1 MLARLYT
8 AFAFL
13 GAMSFSAAFFMGF
26 RHEPGAPAA
35 NIGFNFLLFAAFIVV
50 HIAMTMPAFKKLVF
64 GRPEGTLFERQIYVT
79 ISIATW
85 VGLYWLHEPI
95 GLFGFASAAWLQFVG
110 YCGMVLSVVAF
121 FEYANFEA
129 IGGLLG
135 KPGTVLS
142 HSVGVETPIMRDGSY
157 ASVRHPMYRAAFF
170 LTFSSLLVH
179 PNAAQL
185 FFAIL
190 TSAGFLGFIP
200 FEEHQLIQARGD
212 AYRDYMRATPF
223 RVFRG
228 IW

>member
-1 MLARLYT
+1 MLGRLYT
-8 AFAFL
+8 PFAFL

-26 RHEPGAPAA
+26 RHEAGAPAA
-35 NIGFNFLLFAAFIVV
+35 NILFNIALFAAFIVV
-50 HIAMTMPAFKKLVF
+50 HIAMTMPAFKKVVF

-79 ISIATW
+79 ISIVTW
-85 VGLYWLHEPI
+85 VGLYCFHEPI
-95 GLFGFASAAWLQFVG
+95 GLFGFTSPAWLQFIG
-110 YCGMVLSVVAF
+110 YCAMVLSVVGF
-121 FEYANFEA
+121 FEFANFEV

-135 KPGTVLS
+135 KPGTDLS
-142 HSVGVETPIMRDGSY
+142 HSVGNETPIMREGSY

-170 LTFSSLLVH
+170 ITFSSLLVH

-200 FEEHQLIQARGD
+200 FEEHQLVKARGD
-212 AYRDYMRATPF
+212 DYRDYMRETPY
-223 RVFRG
+223 RAFRG

>member
-1 MLARLYT
+1 VLARLYT
-8 AFAFL
+8 PFAFL

-35 NIGFNFLLFAAFIVV
+35 NILFNILLFAAFIAV
-50 HIAMTMPAFKKLVF
+50 HITMTMPAFKNVVF

-95 GLFGFASAAWLQFVG
+95 ALFSFTSPAWLQFIG

-121 FEYANFEA
+121 FEFATFEA

-142 HSVGVETPIMRDGSY
+142 HSVGGETPILKEGPY

-185 FFAIL
+185 LFAIL
-190 TSAGFLGFIP
+190 TSAGFFGFIP
-200 FEEHQLIQARGD
+200 FEEHQLLNARGD
-212 AYRDYMRATPF
+212 AYRNYMRETPF

-228 IW
+228 FW

>member
-8 AFAFL
+8 PFAFL

-26 RHEPGAPAA
+26 RHEAGAPSA
-35 NIGFNFLLFAAFIVV
+35 NIPFNILLFAAFIVV
-50 HIAMTMPAFKKLVF
+50 HIAMTMPAFKKAVF

-79 ISIATW
+79 ISIVTW
-85 VGLYWLHEPI
+85 VGLFWFHEPI
-95 GLFGFASAAWLQFVG
+95 GLFGFSSPAWLQFIG

-121 FEYANFEA
+121 FEFANFEA

-135 KPGTVLS
+135 KPGTDLS
-142 HSVGVETPIMRDGSY
+142 HTVGDETPIMREGSY
-157 ASVRHPMYRAAFF
+157 ASVRHPMYRAAVFI
-170 LTFSSLLVH
+170 TFSSLLVH

-190 TSAGFLGFIP
+190 TSAGVLGFIP
-200 FEEHQLIQARGD
+200 FEEHQLVKARGD
-212 AYRDYMRATPF
+212 EYRDYMRATPW
-223 RVFRG
+223 RAFRG

>member
-8 AFAFL
+8 LFAFV

-26 RHEPGAPAA
+26 RHEAGAPVA
-35 NIGFNFLLFAAFIVV
+35 NILFNILLFAAFIVV
-50 HIAMTMPAFKKLVF
+50 HIAMTVPAFKKAVF

-79 ISIATW
+79 ISIVTW
-85 VGLYWLHEPI
+85 VGLYWFHEPI
-95 GLFGFASAAWLQFVG
+95 GLFGFTSPAWLQFIG

-121 FEYANFEA
+121 FEFATFEA

-135 KPGTVLS
+135 KPGTELS
-142 HSVGVETPIMRDGSY
+142 HSVGDETPIMREGSY

-170 LTFSSLLVH
+170 ITFSSLLVH

-185 FFAIL
+185 FFAVM

-200 FEEHQLIQARGD
+200 FEEHQLVKARGD
-212 AYRDYMRATPF
+212 EYRDYMRATPW
-223 RVFRG
+223 RAFRG